1 MRVIGLWALTLL
13 VLPVAAAELK
23 FDFSEWRQD
32 QTLPGFR
39 SSVTG
44 KGKPGDWKIIL
55 DDVAPMLEPLGPQ
68 GRVETKQAVLAQ
80 LAQDPTDEHFPLLI
94 YEDAVC
100 GDFTLTTKI
109 KMAKGVMEQMAGI
122 AFRVL
127 NETNYYV
134 VRASSLGSTFKFYKV
149 LNGQRGPLVGPEV
162 PVAPGAWH
170 DLKVECKGSEIH
182 CSLDGKE
189 MISVTDKVNELT
201 SGKIGFWTKSDSVSY
216 FTDTKLVYTP
226 FQPPAQ
232 ALVREMLKRY
242 PRLLALKVYVPGKDP
257 QTTRT
262 VASKNEDEI
271 GQPGSK
277 TEHEVITRGET
288 YYGKE
293 HDSVSVIMPLR
304 DRNGDAMAAVRV
316 VMKSFPGQT
325 EENAIVRAAP
335 IVKSIQEK
343 IRSIED
349 LAE

>member
-1 MRVIGLWALTLL
+1 MRVIGFCALTLL
-13 VLPVAAAELK
+13 VLPVAAAELT
-23 FDFSEWRQD
+23 FDFSEWRQS

-55 DDVAPMLEPLGPQ
+55 DDVPPMLEPLGPK
-68 GRVETKQAVLAQ
+68 GRIETKQAVLAQ
-80 LAQDPTDEHFPLLI
+80 MAQDPTDEHFPLLI
-94 YEDAVC
+94 YEDAVF
-100 GDFTLTTKI
+100 GDFTLTTKL
-109 KMAKGVMEQMAGI
+109 KTVKGVMEQMAGI
-122 AFRVL
+122 AFRIQD
-127 NETNYYV
+127 ETNYYV
-134 VRASSLGSTFKFYKV
+134 VRASSLGNTFKFYRV
-149 LNGQRGPLVGPEV
+149 VNGARQQLIGPDIPIPSDV
-162 PVAPGAWH
+162 WH
-170 DLKVECKGSEIH
+170 ELRVECKGNQIR

-189 MISVTDKVNELT
+189 YISVTDRDTTLS
-201 SGKIGFWTKSDSVSY
+201 SGKIGYWTKSDSVSY
-216 FTDTKLVYTP
+216 FVNTKVVYTP
-226 FQPPAQ
+226 LLPPAQ
-232 ALVREMLKRY
+232 ALVRDAVKRY
-242 PRLLALKVYVPGKDP
+242 PRLLALKVYIPGKDR
-257 QTTRT
+257 QTTRL
-262 VASKNEDEI
+262 VASKNENEI